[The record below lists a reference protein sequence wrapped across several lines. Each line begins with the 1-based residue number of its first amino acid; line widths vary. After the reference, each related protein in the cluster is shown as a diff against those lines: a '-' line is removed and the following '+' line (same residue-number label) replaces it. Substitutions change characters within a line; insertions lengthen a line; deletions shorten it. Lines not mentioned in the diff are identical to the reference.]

1 VALLFGAAQAAEFQL
16 LQLSNRVRFIM
27 AVING
32 TLRVANRKKAEVEA
46 DLAAQGFDRLPSRA
60 ASDSKRKA
68 SLTRNASVACRAPWC
83 PHQPIC
89 FTFMAAGLLPLT

>member
-1 VALLFGAAQAAEFQL
+1 MTVGLHAGIAFGAAQAAEFQL

-68 SLTRNASVACRAPWC
+68 SPKPPMQAYSIHWSLSFKSC
-83 PHQPIC
+83 HSQ
-89 FTFMAAGLLPLT
+89 